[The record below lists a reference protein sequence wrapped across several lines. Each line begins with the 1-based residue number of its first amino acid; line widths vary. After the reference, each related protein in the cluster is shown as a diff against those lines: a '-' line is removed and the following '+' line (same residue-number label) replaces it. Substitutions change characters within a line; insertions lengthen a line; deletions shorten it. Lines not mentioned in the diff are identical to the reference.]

1 MLLLLAAFAAFV
13 LSSLY
18 LLPLPEG
25 TLPPEFAPYRDY
37 AFMALSLLMVIG
49 AFLLRRRPRAEP
61 APAKAEAEAEP
72 PVEETPAPPPR
83 SREEPSAAGEALV
96 LLSLLQEKGRFL
108 DFVMED
114 ITAYKD
120 AQVAAAS
127 RVVHQGCAAVIRE
140 YLDVTPLHDG
150 NEGERITLD
159 QSADPSRYRL
169 VGKVGQPPY
178 AGVVIH
184 RGWKTARLS
193 LPRYTRKIDPSG
205 PNTITPTEVEV
216 R

>member
-25 TLPPEFAPYRDY
+25 VLPPEFAPYRDY
-37 AFMALSLLMVIG
+37 AFMAWSLLMVIG
-49 AFLLRRRPRAEP
+49 AFLLRRRPKAEP
-61 APAKAEAEAEP
+61 ASAEEPEAPAAEEK
-72 PVEETPAPPPR
+72 PAPPPPR
-83 SREEPSAAGEALV
+83 PREEPSAAGEALV

-120 AQVAAAS
+120 PQVAAAS

-140 YLDVTPLHDG
+140 YLEVAPLHSG
-150 NEGERITLD
+150 KEGERITLD
-159 QSADPSRYRL
+159 QSADPNQYRL
-169 VGKVGQPPY
+169 VGKVGEPPY
-178 AGVVIH
+178 SGVVIH

-193 LPRYTRKIDPSG
+193 LPRYTRRIDPSG
-205 PNTITPTEVEV
+205 PNTITPAEVEV